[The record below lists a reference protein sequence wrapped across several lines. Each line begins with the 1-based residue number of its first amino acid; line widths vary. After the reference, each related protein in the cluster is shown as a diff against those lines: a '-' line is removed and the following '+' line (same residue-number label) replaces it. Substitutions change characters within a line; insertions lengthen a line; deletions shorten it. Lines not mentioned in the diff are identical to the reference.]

1 MITLTLD
8 PFRQL
13 MKKFTNRIVKVPHQS
28 FHNHSLRVLK
38 STLIENHL
46 LESSFLIT
54 KRESQE
60 ERNKSQ
66 FHK

>member
-1 MITLTLD
+1 MITLTQD

-13 MKKFTNRIVKVPHQS
+13 MKKFTNQIVKVPRQS

-38 STLIENHL
+38 STLIENPL
-46 LESSFLIT
+46 QESSFLTT
-54 KRESQE
+54 KKEFQE
-60 ERNKSQ
+60 EENKSQ